1 MKEKIITKKILKWY
15 DLNKRSLPWR
25 KKVSLTKKQYYTLIS
40 EFMLQQTQVATV
52 IPFFNRFIKNLP
64 SINSLAK
71 VNEKKLIKLWEG
83 LGYYSRARNLK
94 KTAQIIIKNFDG
106 KLPNNF
112 EDLLTLP
119 GIGNYTAN
127 AILAIAFNKP
137 YIPLDGNIE
146 RVLKRYLY
154 LKKEKEIQ
162 KDNLLKK
169 KLYLELLQRSSDYA
183 QALMELGALYV
194 NQVIQYVISVQLEKN
209 VNLSKIKILDLTK
222 KLKKNKDKYFILKV
236 YKKNQ
241 KYLLIKNTK
250 FNFLK
255 NLSIFPMEELSN
267 PKNFDENLNFKMS
280 NMNMNI
286 KIQYSKDNQ
295 KFSSSYWIDRKKLNS
310 YMLPSFTK
318 KVVQYLEKIN
328 EKNCIIGAGISGLF
342 IANLFKKIQIIKLQ
356 FYEKKPEFNRFGR
369 RLWNSIIS

>member
-1 MKEKIITKKILKWY
+1 MKEKIITKKVLKWY

-25 KKVSLTKKQYYTLIS
+25 KKVSFERKQYYTLVS
-40 EFMLQQTQVATV
+40 EFMLQQTQVTTV
-52 IPFFNRFIKNLP
+52 IPFFNRFIKDLP

-83 LGYYSRARNLK
+83 LGYYSRVRNLK
-94 KTAQIIIKNFDG
+94 KTAQKIIKNFNG
-106 KLPNNF
+106 KLPNNS

-119 GIGNYTAN
+119 GVGNYTAN

-162 KDNLLKK
+162 KDNLVKK
-169 KLYLELLQRSSDYA
+169 KIIFGTTLRSSDYA
-183 QALMELGALYV
+183 QALMELGALICKPNNPICDQCPIRKNCKSY
-194 NQVIQYVISVQLEKN
+194 IRKDFILTKN
-209 VNLSKIKILDLTK
+209 V
-222 KLKKNKDKYFILKV
+222 KKNRDKYFILKV
-236 YKKNQ
+236 YKKDQ

-267 PKNFDENLNFKMS
+267 PKNFNENLNFKMS

-286 KIQYSKDNQ
+286 KIQYSQDNQ
-295 KFSSSYWIDRKKLNS
+295 KFPLSYWFDRKKLNN

-318 KVVQYLEKIN
+318 KVVQYLEKN
-328 EKNCIIGAGISGLF
+328 
-342 IANLFKKIQIIKLQ
+342 
-356 FYEKKPEFNRFGR
+356 
-369 RLWNSIIS
+369 

>member
-25 KKVSLTKKQYYTLIS
+25 KKVSLERKQYYTLVS
-40 EFMLQQTQVATV
+40 EFMLQQTQVTTV
-52 IPFFNRFIKNLP
+52 IPFFNRFIKDLP

-94 KTAQIIIKNFDG
+94 KTAQAIIKNFNG
-106 KLPNNF
+106 KLPNNS

-119 GIGNYTAN
+119 GVGNYTAN

-162 KDNLLKK
+162 KDNLVKK
-169 KLYLELLQRSSDYA
+169 KIIFGATYRSSDYA
-183 QALMELGALYV
+183 QALMELGALICRPS
-194 NQVIQYVISVQLEKN
+194 NPICSQCPIIKN
-209 VNLSKIKILDLTK
+209 CKSYRKNDFTLTK
-222 KLKKNKDKYFILKV
+222 NTKKNRDKYFILKV
-236 YKKNQ
+236 YKKDQ

-267 PKNFDENLNFKMS
+267 PKNFNENLNFKMS

-295 KFSSSYWIDRKKLNS
+295 KFPSSYWFDRKKLDS

-318 KVVQYLEKIN
+318 KVVQYLEKN
-328 EKNCIIGAGISGLF
+328 
-342 IANLFKKIQIIKLQ
+342 
-356 FYEKKPEFNRFGR
+356 
-369 RLWNSIIS
+369 

>member
-15 DLNKRSLPWR
+15 DLNKRPLPWR
-25 KKVSLTKKQYYTLIS
+25 KKVSVEKNQYYTLIS
-40 EFMLQQTQVATV
+40 EFMLQQTQVITV

-71 VNEKKLIKLWEG
+71 VSEKKLIKLWEG

-94 KTAQIIIKNFDG
+94 KSAQVILKNFDG
-106 KLPNNF
+106 KLPDNF
-112 EDLLTLP
+112 EDLITLP

-154 LKKEKEIQ
+154 LKKDKEIQ
-162 KDNLLKK
+162 KD
-169 KLYLELLQRSSDYA
+169 YLLQKKIVFGKTLRSSDYA
-183 QALMELGALYV
+183 QALMELGALICKPKNPICDQCPIIKNCRSYKKKDF
-194 NQVIQYVISVQLEKN
+194 NLTKN
-209 VNLSKIKILDLTK
+209 V
-222 KLKKNKDKYFILKV
+222 KKNKDKYFVLKV
-236 YKKNQ
+236 YKK
-241 KYLLIKNTK
+241 KERYLLIKNTK

-255 NLSIFPMEELSN
+255 NLSIFPMVELSN
-267 PKNFDENLNFKMS
+267 PKNFNENLNFKMS

-286 KIQYSKDNQ
+286 KIEYSNDNK
-295 KFSSSYWIDRKKLNS
+295 KFPYSYWVDGTKMNS

-318 KVVQYLEKIN
+318 KIVQYLEKN
-328 EKNCIIGAGISGLF
+328 
-342 IANLFKKIQIIKLQ
+342 
-356 FYEKKPEFNRFGR
+356 
-369 RLWNSIIS
+369 